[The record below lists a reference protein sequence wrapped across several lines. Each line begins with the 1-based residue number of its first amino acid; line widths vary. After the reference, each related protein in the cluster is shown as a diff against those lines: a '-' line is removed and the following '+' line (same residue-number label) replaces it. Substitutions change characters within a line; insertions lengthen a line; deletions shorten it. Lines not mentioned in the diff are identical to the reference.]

1 MLKIMKKLNNRT
13 CNCCKYYLAEMFHCK
28 KNDVMAEAHQTC
40 EDFEPK
46 KKQTNGDKIRAMSDE
61 ELAKLFVY
69 FKRRTTDDDVYGS
82 ILFKQIPFEG
92 KQRAIEATLEELK
105 KEFNNG

>member
-1 MLKIMKKLNNRT
+1 MEKLNNIT
-13 CNCCKYYLAEMFHCK
+13 CGECKHYLAKMFHCQK
-28 KNDVMAEAHQTC
+28 YDVMAESHQTC

-46 KKQTNGDKIRAMSDE
+46 KKQTNGDRIRAMSDE

-69 FKRRTTDDDVYGS
+69 FKRRTTDEDVYGS

-92 KQRAIEATLEELK
+92 KQRAIEETLEELK

>member
-1 MLKIMKKLNNRT
+1 VLNSEGRCLSNEGEENANNDCCSFFEAKII
-13 CNCCKYYLAEMFHCK
+13 
-28 KNDVMAEAHQTC
+28 
-40 EDFEPK
+40 
-46 KKQTNGDKIRAMSDE
+46 TNGDRIRSMSDE

-69 FKRRTTDDDVYGS
+69 FKRRTTDKDVYGS

-92 KQRAIEATLEELK
+92 KQRAIEATIEELK